1 MLGIT
6 LEELNVWRKE
16 TRQNAGVEV
25 KSADK
30 TDEQV
35 YGTDERSKKFFE
47 ENPPT
52 LEQSTH

>member
-6 LEELNVWRKE
+6 LDELNTWRKE

-30 TDEQV
+30 TDVQV
-35 YGTDERSKKFFE
+35 FGTDERSKKFLKK
-47 ENPPT
+47 NY
-52 LEQSTH
+52 LV

>member
-1 MLGIT
+1 M
-6 LEELNVWRKE
+6 EELKIWRKE

-30 TDEQV
+30 TDEQI

-47 ENPPT
+47 EKIPT